1 MLYEF
6 KKIRTNQEARDAL
19 KKGIDLVANIV
30 GGTLGPAGQ
39 NVVIEAKGLGW
50 GRTRAPVITND
61 GVSIARQIVLEDEIE
76 DMGAQSLI
84 DVAVKTNEMVGD
96 GTTTSVVLAHAII
109 DKIFKKLDEEKLLL
123 KGGINI
129 RDFYNQVNESCAKV
143 VEKLKAM
150 AKPIKEKKDIENV
163 AMISLANEELG
174 KMVAGMV
181 HKIGKDGLIT
191 VEEGYGYET
200 KTELVSGMKK
210 VGSYL
215 NEQLMTNSRKE
226 AVLKD
231 PIILVMSG
239 RIEDQTKLK
248 GVCDWLLKNQKKELV
263 VICEGYSKEIAPF
276 VVFNKIKAVFYCL
289 AIKAPALTIS
299 ELEDVAIYTGA
310 KFIDQNQGMNLE
322 HLEMTDLGRAEK
334 IVVDKDDIF
343 IVKGKGDKKAIDER
357 IEKLKVERDEVEKTD
372 MFKKKID
379 KRIASLSG
387 GVGLIEVAAKSDAE
401 TEYLL
406 RKVEDSV
413 LACKAA
419 MEEGIVKGGG
429 LALKE
434 INDELPKDDI
444 LKDILDKPYEK
455 IQENA
460 GGQLE
465 IGDNVIDPVK
475 VVRVALENACS
486 MAGIFI
492 TVQCAIAWKK
502 NKLTDE
508 LGKLL
513 QEREREKNA

>member
-1 MLYEF
+1 MIYEY
-6 KKIRTNQEARDAL
+6 KRILIDQQARDAL
-19 KKGIDLVANIV
+19 KRGIDLVAKVV

-50 GRTRAPVITND
+50 GRARAPVITND

-84 DVAVKTNEMVGD
+84 DVAIKTNEMVGD

-123 KGGINI
+123 KGSTNV
-129 RDFYNQVNESCAKV
+129 RDFYRQVNESCAKV
-143 VEKLKAM
+143 VEKLKTM

-163 AMISLANEELG
+163 AMISLANEKLG
-174 KMVAGMV
+174 RIVADMV

-200 KTELVSGMKK
+200 KTELVSGMKF

-215 NEQLMTNSRKE
+215 DEQLMTNPRKE

-231 PIILVMSG
+231 PIILVMNG
-239 RIEDQTKLK
+239 RIEEQPKLK
-248 GVCDWLLKNQKKELV
+248 SVCDWLLKNQKKELV
-263 VICEGYSKEIAPF
+263 VICESYSKEISPF
-276 VVFNKIKAVFYCL
+276 VVLNKIKGVFYCL
-289 AIKAPALTIS
+289 AVKAPALTTS
-299 ELEDVAIYTGA
+299 QLEDVAIYTGA

-322 HLEMTDLGRAEK
+322 HLEMIDLGRAEK
-334 IVVDKDDIF
+334 IVVDKDDTF
-343 IVKGKGDKKAIDER
+343 IVKGKGNKKAIEER

-379 KRIASLSG
+379 KRIASLAS

-444 LKDILDKPYEK
+444 LKDILTKPYEK

-465 IGDNVIDPVK
+465 IGENVIDPVK

-492 TVQCAIAWKK
+492 TVQGAIAWKK
-502 NKLTDE
+502 GKIVDE
-508 LGKLL
+508 LSELIK
-513 QEREREKNA
+513 QKNAE